1 MNKKTKPQNKKLAP
15 PKILNIPPGEV
26 EPLYVAARDVPK
38 VIIGVSKSTLANW
51 RCLRRGPAFHVVA
64 GSVYYSWNELKSFF
78 SAGRVE
84 TFNRGDS

>member
-1 MNKKTKPQNKKLAP
+1 MKPKGKATGAIQVLK
-15 PKILNIPPGEV
+15 IPPGEV
-26 EPLYVAARDVPK
+26 EPLFIAARDVPK